1 MVDTTINQGFTS
13 EGLTPEGAEVKT
25 PKPVGFTTE
34 GLARKTE
41 DDYLVDPDFTADA
54 KTLAPFLNFMNENQG
69 ASDYLKSTQVIR
81 TDPDSYPSIEEL
93 EAGMAAAQE
102 AYVPEDTEFT
112 EGAME
117 AAGNVQWNFTRL
129 GITAAQVSD
138 WPEEAQMALI
148 RTMKTYDDV
157 PFEKRHA
164 WRAAK
169 GILSDPTTYTGF
181 GIFAKAMNKVVLK
194 GGAATLL
201 KSLVSKPV
209 VAATAVAGVEG
220 AVYTGADS
228 AFRQAIDNQGDFSK
242 VDGTEVAKQAGI
254 GLAAGTGIGY
264 FLSKVLGPKASR
276 QVPDEAPEGVEVS
289 RLDGE
294 SLPSSATEELDA
306 LTDAPTVR
314 DEPIQ
319 GELLDDGSGMDVST
333 NAQRGALNEPVDGDI
348 DSLNNPQ
355 DIPETPMGEDWKHMY
370 EGDTTFNTDRLETL
384 DDVKAFVESTSAHWE
399 KKRLADAD
407 MNPDGVETLASARTK
422 ATDEAQLLKEE
433 TGGDITEIL
442 ERYKDDHVELQ
453 KIRHRTQALRQLNLS
468 LGERVLELAQKHKE
482 GGLLHDEAAEFI
494 EKAGLFAN
502 TMELT
507 KLASREF
514 SRGLG
519 NYRMIMKGDPTLMD
533 GLMTG
538 KAKGDVNSLADTILS
553 MTSAGKGKMDLK
565 GLKAATDKMKNPKF
579 LEELIRF
586 RSAMMLSGPST
597 IEAAGLSNI
606 SKLWTE
612 PFVEWVGHLGRG
624 SAKKK
629 ARVRA
634 MAQYAGNRR
643 FFFDSWKQAA
653 KAWKNGQHITDPFVT
668 KVENQTDKSL
678 ANMSWLRRNVWE
690 RGVHG
695 AHLALLFLDEGIKS
709 NRARSLIY
717 ADTFSEAVEAGLPPK
732 GPEFEALLQK
742 NLDAKIDQNGML
754 RDEEIL
760 REIRETTYTSDLEG
774 DVGELINKLANFG
787 GGYGRLFVV
796 PFIRAP
802 INIVSES
809 MMYIPFSKAISAKQK
824 NIMKNGSPVAKAKLK
839 ARKQLGVAAIGAI
852 YYAAEEEMITGS
864 GPADYKLREAWKAQG
879 YEPNSIRVGDQW
891 VSYAKLGPVGLLMGL
906 VADVNWITKK
916 DLAGTNV
923 EDGVLEVMGAL
934 TFAVTNNVLNKA
946 YFSSISG
953 LMDGLQNPDSLG
965 RTIESW
971 FLSFTPNILN
981 QMNSDLDVKEANT
994 FMEKLQR
1001 RIPEWSESLGN
1012 QYDLY
1017 GRVITKPAHDIPFY
1031 GYMFKNREVVKDPV
1045 AEQIYKLG
1053 EGLDRAILN
1062 KPPYG
1067 LGVTNTDY
1075 RDVYDYGESESVY
1088 AKYNRTIGEMR
1099 DPYTGDDLYK
1109 ALEKMMGS
1117 DDYRYAPHSDEGDI
1131 TPPKVK
1137 MIQSVV
1143 NAYRSMAK
1151 ERLHESSHAF
1161 RQKQRERESRIDSIF
1176 Q

>member
-1 MVDTTINQGFTS
+1 MTDNTINTGFTS
-13 EGLTPEGAEVKT
+13 EGLTPEGEEVQA
-25 PKPVGFTTE
+25 PKPVGFTSE
-34 GLARKTE
+34 GLSSKTE
-41 DDYLVDPDFTADA
+41 DDYVVDPAFIADA
-54 KTLAPFLNFMNENQG
+54 KTLAPFLNFMEKNKG
-69 ASDYLKSTQVIR
+69 ASQYLASIQGKPIIGNNG
-81 TDPDSYPSIEEL
+81 PSLTEMEE
-93 EAGMAAAQE
+93 GMAAAEE
-102 AYVPEDTEFT
+102 AYVPEDTDFSK
-112 EGAME
+112 GAMD
-117 AAGNVQWNFTRL
+117 AAGNVQWNWTRL
-129 GITAAQVSD
+129 GITAADVSN

-164 WRAAK
+164 WRAVK
-169 GILSDPTTYTGF
+169 GVLSDPTTYIGF
-181 GIFAKAMNKVVLK
+181 GIFAKAMSKVALK

-201 KSLVSKPV
+201 KSFMSKPV
-209 VAATAVAGVEG
+209 LTGTAVAATEG
-220 AVYTGADS
+220 FVYTGADN

-242 VDGTEVAKQAGI
+242 VDITEVSKNAAI
-254 GLAAGTGIGY
+254 GGGVGFGIGY
-264 FLSKVLGPKASR
+264 FLSKVLGPRASTR
-276 QVPDEAPEGVEVS
+276 TTTEVTEGVEVS

-294 SLPSSATEELDA
+294 GLPANASEELDA
-306 LTDAPTVR
+306 LTNAPAVK

-319 GELLDDGSGMDVST
+319 GELLDDGSGTGMTTTTKQGDT
-333 NAQRGALNEPVDGDI
+333 PVDGDVH
-348 DSLNNPQ
+348 SLDNAEAM
-355 DIPETPMGEDWKHMY
+355 PEASVGEDWMHMY
-370 EGDTTFNTDRLETL
+370 EGRETFNTDRIETL
-384 DDVKAFVESTSAHWE
+384 DDVKAFVESASAHWE
-399 KKRLADAD
+399 KKRLSDAD
-407 MNPDGVETLASARTK
+407 MNPDGVETLASARIK
-422 ATDEAQLLKEE
+422 ADEEAQLLKEE
-433 TGGDITEIL
+433 TGGDISEIL
-442 ERYKDDHVELQ
+442 EQYKDDHAELQ
-453 KIRHRTQALRQLNLS
+453 KIRHRAQALRRLNVS
-468 LGERVLELAQKHKE
+468 LGERVLELAEKQQDG
-482 GGLLHDEAAEFI
+482 GGLLHEEAAEFI
-494 EKAGLFAN
+494 EKAALFTN

-519 NYRMIMKGDPTLMD
+519 NYRMIMKADPTLME
-533 GLMTG
+533 GLKTG
-538 KAKGDVNSLADTILS
+538 QAAGDVGALAKTILS
-553 MTSAGKGKMDLK
+553 MTSAGKGKLNLK
-565 GLKAATDKMKNPKF
+565 GMKKATDKMKDPTF
-579 LEELIRF
+579 LQELIRF
-586 RSAMMLSGPST
+586 RSAMMLSAPST
-597 IEAAGLSNI
+597 IEAAGLSNMA
-606 SKLWTE
+606 KLWTE

-629 ARVRA
+629 ARMRA
-634 MAQYAGNRR
+634 IAQYAGNRR

-717 ADTFSEAVEAGLPPK
+717 AETFTEAVEKGIAPK
-732 GPEFEALLQK
+732 GPEFEALLQH

-754 RDEEIL
+754 RDKEIM

-774 DVGELINKLANFG
+774 RVGTVINNLADLG
-787 GGYGRLFVV
+787 GGWGRLIVV

-809 MMYIPFSKAISAKQK
+809 MMYIPGSKMFSAKQQ
-824 NIMKNGSPVAKAKLK
+824 NIMKSGSSVAKAKLK
-839 ARKQLGVAAIGAI
+839 ARKQLGTAAVIGLW
-852 YYAAEEEMITGS
+852 YAAEEEMITGS
-864 GPADYKLREAWKAQG
+864 GPADYKLRADWKAMG
-879 YEPNSIRVGDQW
+879 YEPNSIRIGDQW

-906 VADVNWITKK
+906 VADLNWITKK
-916 DLAGTNV
+916 DLSGTNMSEAV
-923 EDGVLEVMGAL
+923 TEVLAASVY
-934 TFAVTNNVLNKA
+934 AVTNNVLNKA
-946 YFSSISG
+946 YFSSVSG
-953 LMDGLQNPDSLG
+953 LMDGLQNPDTLG
-965 RTIESW
+965 TEINSW

-981 QMNSDLDVKEANT
+981 QMNSDLDVKEASS

-1012 QYDLY
+1012 QYDFY

-1075 RDVYDYGESESVY
+1075 RDVYDYGETESVY
-1088 AKYNRTIGEMR
+1088 AKYNRTIGEMK
-1099 DPYTGDDLYK
+1099 DPVTGDTMYK
-1109 ALEKMMGS
+1109 ALEHLMAS
-1117 DDYRYAPHSDEGDI
+1117 SDYRHAPHSTEGDI

-1137 MIQSVV
+1137 MIQAVV
-1143 NAYRSMAK
+1143 NDYRNMAK
-1151 ERLHESSHAF
+1151 EKLHQSSHAF
-1161 RQKQRERESRIDSIF
+1161 RQKQRERGDRIDSIF